1 MKNLFIDLK
10 NYFKNNRT
18 IFYWVLLIVV
28 IGVYVTLFVFSSLKP
43 ETTDRETASEG
54 DVMNLNN
61 QQLTYLGSYY
71 YPLTEEIEVHFGI
84 NNIQSLFS
92 ENNLNAKAIV
102 QQNINNQLDVE
113 VERQTSQLIT
123 MTIKNVPE
131 DYLVSRLTIN
141 YAPDESDN
149 SQSAEL
155 YITHNEERDNYF
167 SDSEYDQISGDFK
180 GSFLVSEIEN
190 LNEEID
196 TLNNR
201 KEVLTN
207 DIATLES
214 DDALLTEAERESVN
228 NQIENIKGQI
238 ESIDEQ
244 IEEVK
249 NEIAEREK
257 QQKEIE
263 NLYTSSGA

>member
-28 IGVYVTLFVFSSLKP
+28 VGVYVSLFVFSSLKP
-43 ETTDRETASEG
+43 ETTNRDTASEG
-54 DVMNLNN
+54 DVINLNN

-71 YPLTEEIEVHFGI
+71 YPLTEEIEVQFGI

-92 ENNLNAKAIV
+92 ENNLNARAII
-102 QQNINNQLDVE
+102 QQNINNQLDVD

-131 DYLVSRLTIN
+131 NYLVSRLTIN
-141 YAPDESDN
+141 YAPDDTDN
-149 SQSAEL
+149 AQSSEL
-155 YITHNEERDNYF
+155 YIAHDEERNNYF
-167 SDSEYDQISGDFK
+167 SHTEYDEISGEFK
-180 GSFLVSEIEN
+180 KSFLVAEIEK
-190 LNEEID
+190 LNEEIE

-201 KEVLTN
+201 KEILTN

-214 DDALLTEAERESVN
+214 DDALLTETERSGVN

-238 ESIDEQ
+238 ESIDEE
-244 IEEVK
+244 IENLKV
-249 NEIAEREK
+249 EIAEREK

-263 NLYTSSGA
+263 KLYTSSGA